1 MGKTEIRGAQI
12 KDETIREA
20 DIGDEAV
27 RGATSNAGS
36 AREITLGTISDID
49 LRDDAV
55 IPAKLDS
62 SKDFQMNLLSLG
74 GSSVTDT
81 ILSLTSTT
89 KAFLLTRMTT
99 AQMNTIGT
107 PLNGM
112 MIYDTTTNQFMGY
125 KNDSWIILG

>member
-1 MGKTEIRGAQI
+1 MAKTEIRGAQI

-27 RGATSNAGS
+27 RGADDNAGN
-36 AREITLGTISDID
+36 AREIALGTVSDVD

-74 GSSVTDT
+74 SSQVTDT

-89 KAFLLTRMTT
+89 KAFLLSRMTT
-99 AQMNTIGT
+99 TQMNAIGT

-112 MIYDTTTNQFMGY
+112 MIFDTTTNQFMGY
-125 KNDSWIILG
+125 NGTSWIILG